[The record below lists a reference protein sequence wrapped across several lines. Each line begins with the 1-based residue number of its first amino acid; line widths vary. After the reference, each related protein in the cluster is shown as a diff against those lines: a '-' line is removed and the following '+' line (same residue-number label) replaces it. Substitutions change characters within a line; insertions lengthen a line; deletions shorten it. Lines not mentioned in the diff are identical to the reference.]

1 MTPPASSGRVV
12 VMGLLRHHD
21 DTPSRRFQMQQRL
34 LSVGDDS
41 WIEDDQGQRVY
52 LVDGKA
58 LRVRDTFELKDAS
71 GAVVAQ
77 IRERKLSVRD
87 KMHIELTGLEATVT
101 KRMIGLRDHFNV
113 EVDGA
118 PDLKAHGNV
127 VDHEYEIEGPD
138 GKVAEV
144 SKRWFRVRDTYGVD
158 IVAPVDPVIVLAVTV
173 AIDAMCHD
181 HG

>member
-1 MTPPASSGRVV
+1 M
-12 VMGLLRHHD
+12 
-21 DTPSRRFQMQQRL
+21 
-34 LSVGDDS
+34 
-41 WIEDDQGQRVY
+41 
-52 LVDGKA
+52 
-58 LRVRDTFELKDAS
+58 
-71 GAVVAQ
+71 AQ

-144 SKRWFRVRDTYGVD
+144 SKRWFRLRDTYGVEVYGD
-158 IVAPVDPVIVLAVTV
+158 QNVPLLLAVTV
-173 AIDAMCHD
+173 AIDAMTRD